1 MGLVTQGRING
12 ELEVMRKETDPKKDN
27 TIGVTPSAPW
37 RIRSMTVLN
46 DYSFSVEFVDGIK
59 GLVDLSGLLHEKDP
73 GVFIVLKDSQFFKKA
88 YIDHGAITWP
98 GNLDLAP
105 DAMYE
110 AIKETGKY
118 IL

>member
-1 MGLVTQGRING
+1 
-12 ELEVMRKETDPKKDN
+12 MRKETDPKKDKPV
-27 TIGVTPSAPW
+27 GVTSSAPW
-37 RIRSMTVLN
+37 RIRSMTVVSDHCL
-46 DYSFSVEFVDGIK
+46 SVQFVDGIK
-59 GLVDLSGLLHEKDP
+59 GLVDLSGLIHEEDP
-73 GVFIVLKDSQFFKKA
+73 GVFIVLRDSHFFKQA

-110 AIKETGKY
+110 SIKETGKY